1 MGPGFL
7 DSAFEGMAIIL
18 IIVMVLVFGAGY
30 GCARGCDYVKAH
42 YTVKVEKKP

>member
-7 DSAFEGMAIIL
+7 DDAFKTLGHLI
-18 IIVMVLVFGAGY
+18 IIVMVLVFITGY
-30 GCARGCDYVKAH
+30 GCARGCDYVRTH

>member
-7 DSAFEGMAIIL
+7 DGVFETLAWFVVVLLVIAFA
-18 IIVMVLVFGAGY
+18 AGY
-30 GCARGCDYVKAH
+30 GCSRGCDYVKAH

>member
-7 DSAFEGMAIIL
+7 DDAFNALGCFIL
-18 IIVMVLVFGAGY
+18 VLLAVTFVSGY

-42 YTVKVEKKP
+42 YSVKVEKKP